1 MTEATIGTR
10 RPSRRLWLPFLVLA
24 AATLLVYS
32 VSFFNGFVLDD
43 EMIIVNNPQTLS
55 LRNVPDVLFAPDL
68 VKPYYRP
75 LNRATYLFD
84 YQIAGMDPAWYHG
97 VNIVIHFGNA
107 LLLYLI
113 CRRLLSDRWAA
124 LAVGL
129 LFAVHPANSEAVNW
143 VSARNTLMALFFSL
157 ASLLAYLES
166 RMKGKVLLV
175 ASPLLYFC
183 GLLSKETGLM
193 MSAVFFVLTFFPLQE
208 GEARLSWKDRIILLS
223 PYFVLTL
230 VYFCM
235 RFYSLQGVVGT
246 PVPASGLLERVA
258 QNYHI
263 IPQYL
268 ALLLYPADLTL
279 FHKVPNGGLF
289 SPPWHLAA
297 MLFLTWLVWLALRS
311 RNRVALF
318 SLVWFA
324 INYAP
329 ISNVVPIPSDQITE
343 RYLYMP
349 AVGFFFGLGAVLS
362 WILTLATPR
371 FAKAAVVVILVAASA
386 VTMHR
391 NLDWRNA
398 LSLFTS
404 GVRNDPESPGAHYNL
419 GTAYMENGDFAAAR
433 REWERTLALDARHGE
448 AMMQMGT
455 LAATSGDLRTAEAY
469 YRAALEAPPGQTD
482 PGKSMA
488 HLNLGKI
495 CEKRGDLKQALQH
508 YRLFMKT
515 VPVTYMEYKGD
526 TRRRIKLLEQKL
538 IAEGATSHR
547 PPGPAVGLADI

>member
-10 RPSRRLWLPFLVLA
+10 RPSRRFWLPLLILA

-55 LRNVPDVLFAPDL
+55 LSNVPDVLFAPDL
-68 VKPYYRP
+68 IKPYYRP

-84 YQIAGMDPAWYHG
+84 YQVAGMNPAWYHG
-97 VNIVIHFGNA
+97 VNIVIHLGNA

-157 ASLLAYLES
+157 ASLLAYLEG
-166 RMKGKVLLV
+166 RMKGKTLLV
-175 ASPLLYFC
+175 VSPLLYFC

-193 MSAVFFVLTFFPLQE
+193 MSAVFFVLTFFPMQE

-223 PYFVLTL
+223 PYFILTL
-230 VYFCM
+230 VYFGM

-279 FHKVPNGGLF
+279 FHKVPQGGLF

-297 MLFLTWLVWLALRS
+297 VLFLTWMVWLALRG

-318 SLVWFA
+318 GLVWFV

-329 ISNVVPIPSDQITE
+329 ISNIVPIPSDQITE

-362 WILTLATPR
+362 CFFARANLR
-371 FAKAAVVVILVAASA
+371 FAKAAVVVLLVAASA
-386 VTMHR
+386 VTVHR

-419 GTAYMENGDFAAAR
+419 GTAYMENGDLAAAR
-433 REWERTLALDARHGE
+433 REWERTLALNASHGE

-455 LAATSGDLRTAEAY
+455 LAATGGDLRTAEAY
-469 YRAALEAPPGQTD
+469 YRAALQTPPGQTD
-482 PGKSMA
+482 PEKSMA

-515 VPVTYMEYKGD
+515 VPITYMEYKGD
-526 TRRRIKLLEQKL
+526 TERRIKLLEQ
-538 IAEGATSHR
+538 S
-547 PPGPAVGLADI
+547 